1 MQGSDRQAETAQV
14 ILIDDTGSHRLTEQQ
29 RLRLHIAMEHEDE
42 LVPLSASTAIEGAQK
57 EVETRA
63 VSEADGWQAS
73 VQRDARVAEIGEA
86 FALGVVS

>member
-1 MQGSDRQAETAQV
+1 MTA
-14 ILIDDTGSHRLTEQQ
+14 LTIDGKRLDESA
-29 RLRLHIAMEHEDE
+29 RLRFHANLEHTGEFNE
-42 LVPLSASTAIEGAQK
+42 LVPLSASTATEGAQK

>member
-1 MQGSDRQAETAQV
+1 M
-14 ILIDDTGSHRLTEQQ
+14 IIDGKRLSESERMKFHAHLESTGEFN
-29 RLRLHIAMEHEDE
+29 E
-42 LVPLSASTAIEGAQK
+42 LVPLSASTATEGAQK

-63 VSEADGWQAS
+63 VSEADGRQTS